1 MFLVLYPKATKNRIC
16 VHEKIKQFLIR
27 TSDVLILQYY
37 KSLSETI
44 KLNLSKII
52 YLLIDW
58 WFPGEIFG
66 IIAAQEKNKPEG

>member
-52 YLLIDW
+52 YLLID
-58 WFPGEIFG
+58 
-66 IIAAQEKNKPEG
+66 